1 MSLVLFSSLSP
12 CVLSP
17 AQDTGEE
24 DPSDDWA
31 SPPSL
36 PPEDRQPK
44 RSKLDDLVGA
54 EFALKPLG
62 FAPTRQFNSNSHRAP
77 SLYDLHEQEV
87 LRSQEM
93 HLARLARLERSK
105 ADAAAIIA
113 AAAATQKAAEERAIV
128 EAAAAAEEQNK
139 EEERK
144 AERERRRKERKD
156 SEAKRHEHG
165 QGHGREDEREKRLLK
180 LVGAVVVKTM
190 SKYRTRMDV
199 DTFKKHAKE
208 VRALWVSNRCYYAG
222 MLNFCLFFFFLPL

>member
-1 MSLVLFSSLSP
+1 MSLVLFSFLSP
-12 CVLSP
+12 CVLIP
-17 AQDTGEE
+17 AQDTGDE
-24 DPSDDWA
+24 DPGEDWA

-36 PPEDRQPK
+36 PPEERQPK

-54 EFALKPLG
+54 EFVLKPLG

-93 HLARLARLERSK
+93 HLARLERSK

-113 AAAATQKAAEERAIV
+113 AAAAAQKAAEERAIV

-156 SEAKRHEHG
+156 KHEPG

-190 SKYRTRMDV
+190 SKYRTRMDI

-208 VRALWVSNRCYYAG
+208 VRLASSL
-222 MLNFCLFFFFLPL
+222 LFYWDV